1 MSLVLSRGPEV
12 QGSGNIRSS
21 VFVLGARVLQPFGRV
36 IASRGRRGRRGGS
49 RKYSYL
55 YLALA
60 HKLTYS
66 HEHTTQHRHRK
77 KSKNTKNVPHFQR
90 KRNRAVAFRG
100 PLFRSSL
107 LTRLADYKNRV
118 AKQNTTHTKKSTA
131 AQKKK
136 QISHIY
142 TRAHNEKQERAKKT
156 KYLVQNGATKKS
168 TANTPN
174 NPCTREKKHNKD
186 LKKIQKTHTEQT
198 KQKKNAHQEEEASRS
213 QGTRGVLLRGVV
225 NHRAV
230 RPVA

>member
-107 LTRLADYKNRV
+107 LTRLAITKTGLQNKTPHTQKKAQQHRKKNKSVIYTRGHTTRNKREPRKLSTWYKTVQRKKAQQTHQTIHARV
-118 AKQNTTHTKKSTA
+118 KKST
-131 AQKKK
+131 
-136 QISHIY
+136 
-142 TRAHNEKQERAKKT
+142 TKT
-156 KYLVQNGATKKS
+156 
-168 TANTPN
+168 
-174 NPCTREKKHNKD
+174 
-186 LKKIQKTHTEQT
+186 
-198 KQKKNAHQEEEASRS
+198 
-213 QGTRGVLLRGVV
+213 
-225 NHRAV
+225 
-230 RPVA
+230 